1 MSLGIRNI
9 QNTYLDDC
17 EKKNKISASGARQ
30 YEMLKQSETI
40 PPIVDMRDA
49 YSQVRKS
56 NATIS
61 SSLISATTT
70 KTYK

>member
-1 MSLGIRNI
+1 MGLVTGDADTGSL
-9 QNTYLDDC
+9 YDD
-17 EKKNKISASGARQ
+17 EQVKKIMERQ
-30 YEMLKQSETI
+30 YEMMKQRETI

-56 NATIS
+56 NATIA

>member
-9 QNTYLDDC
+9 QNAYLDDC

-30 YEMLKQSETI
+30 YEMMKQRETI